1 MIVTR
6 ISWGHILVG
15 GPVRSR
21 QVGGDLTLYLPG
33 DPIPG
38 YLAMPADIGP
48 WPGVVVLHQAFGL
61 DDDIRRIT
69 DRLAGIGYLA
79 VAPDLVAG
87 GGLRC
92 LARLFLDVQRGQG
105 HSVDTVRD
113 VVDWISGRSDC
124 NGRVGVVGFCVGGGL
139 AFLIGLTGSVDAIA
153 PNYGKTPKAER
164 LARSCPVVASY
175 GRKDRVFARAA
186 ERAESGLT
194 SARVDHDV
202 KVYDVAGHG
211 FMNQVE
217 GHRLMRT
224 LTRPVMAVDYNRDAA
239 EDAWT
244 RIEAFFARHLAGIG

>member
-1 MIVTR
+1 
-6 ISWGHILVG
+6 
-15 GPVRSR
+15 
-21 QVGGDLTLYLPG
+21 VGGDLTLYLPG

-38 YLAMPADIGP
+38 YLAMPSEIGP

-69 DRLAGIGYLA
+69 DRLAGLGYLA
-79 VAPDLVAG
+79 VAPDLLAEG
-87 GGLRC
+87 GFRC
-92 LARLFLDVQRGQG
+92 LARLFLDVQRGKG
-105 HSVDTVRD
+105 DSVDTVRD

-124 NGRVGVVGFCVGGGL
+124 NGRVGVIGFCVGGGL
-139 AFLIGLTGSVDAIA
+139 AFLIGLTGTVDAVA
-153 PNYGKTPKAER
+153 PNYGKAPKAER

-175 GRKDRVFARAA
+175 GRKDRVFTKAA
-186 ERAESGLT
+186 EVAETGLT

-202 KVYDVAGHG
+202 KVYDDAGHG

-217 GHRLMRT
+217 GHRLMNA

-244 RIEAFFARHLAGIG
+244 RIETFFGRYLSVVE